1 VSSPR
6 AKLGTGA
13 FEAINARFIDTL
25 PVAACVCDRDGRL
38 VHVNPRAV
46 TVWGREASPA
56 DRFSGAYRLR
66 HRDGSPMPHDQS
78 PMAEVLRTGETL
90 QDVEYIVEQP
100 GGTQL
105 TVRATVVPLTAAG
118 GERIGAI
125 NTFQDI
131 TLQKRAFTDRAQ
143 LAAIVDSSDDAVVGK
158 TLDGVITSWNSG
170 ASRIFG
176 YSAEEAVG
184 QHISFIIP
192 PDRLAEEEH
201 VLAELRRGRRIDHF
215 ETVRRAKDGRLLNI
229 SLTVSPIR
237 DDAGRIVGA
246 SKVAR
251 DITDQT
257 RAGQAIATS
266 QQRYRRIFE
275 ATGVSIWDDDF
286 SLVKRELD
294 WLRAA
299 GVEDFAAYFDARPE
313 VVERL
318 VRLVQVVDV
327 NQATLEMFEAPS
339 REALLG
345 ALPAI
350 RDANTRA
357 VFTRQLVAIAKGETR
372 FQAELALRTLAG
384 ARLDVQLNVTFPAPH
399 ESFESVLIS
408 LTDITRRKQFEEE
421 LKQQVQV
428 RETLARVGA
437 SLAAELDSDRL
448 VQAVTDTATALTS
461 AEFGALFY
469 NVTNDAGESSQRFT
483 VSGASREALEGFPA
497 LTTTLGGPAFRS
509 DGVVRIDDVRED
521 ERFGDLRVR
530 SYLAVPVISRAGEVL
545 GGLFFGHSRPGVFE
559 ARHEQLAAGIAS
571 WAGLALDNAGLYRTA
586 QVANRTKDEF
596 LATLSHELRTP
607 LNAVLGWS
615 HMLSTGTLPSDLQ
628 RRAFEAIERNARAQA
643 QLVDDL
649 LDVSRIVSGRLSLTM
664 SDVDL
669 TAVVHSAIDT
679 VRPAAAAKGVELE
692 IADQPPGRPI
702 VAGDADRLRQ
712 VYWNLLSNAVKF
724 TPRGGRIRVK
734 VCVRDQAVEVIVADT
749 GQGIPPEFLGH
760 VFERFRQADS
770 TASRRHGGLGLG
782 LAIVRHLTEAHGGT
796 VQAASPGDGRGAT
809 FTVRLPLRAMA
820 ARAEARAAPTPT
832 STSLGG
838 LSLLVV
844 DDEPDAREFLRL
856 LLEAHGA
863 RVATAGSAGEAL
875 EILLHQSVD
884 ALLADLGMPD
894 QDGFSLIAA
903 VRELRPGG
911 TLPPAIAVTA
921 YAGIRERDRAMAAGY
936 GWHVTKPVDADQLV
950 SVVAAATNRA
960 DR

>member
-56 DRFSGAYRLR
+56 DRYSGAYRLR

>member
-734 VCVRDQAVEVIVADT
+734 VCVRDQAVEVVVADT

>member
-1 VSSPR
+1 
-6 AKLGTGA
+6 
-13 FEAINARFIDTL
+13 
-25 PVAACVCDRDGRL
+25 
-38 VHVNPRAV
+38 
-46 TVWGREASPA
+46 
-56 DRFSGAYRLR
+56 
-66 HRDGSPMPHDQS
+66 
-78 PMAEVLRTGETL
+78 
-90 QDVEYIVEQP
+90 
-100 GGTQL
+100 
-105 TVRATVVPLTAAG
+105 VRATVVPLTAAG

-734 VCVRDQAVEVIVADT
+734 VCVRDQAVEVVVADT